1 MNAHNSH
8 LSALMSV
15 MAMLRQQSL
24 WQWCY
29 AGPQNSD
36 WLIRMV
42 HPESRKRLAEALRHY
57 VSGQI
62 TNDDLNAVVVD
73 CRDRGAVAV
82 YEMAWGLYDDTSQHK
97 ATGRHHLGKD
107 VRRTISRW
115 IAFLYSDEEYLW
127 PEYSFIQIVNW
138 PFNLLTFGWWEKMK
152 RRKWEQF
159 LESGDFT
166 VWPFCNKVQ
175 LQKIIQRPTLLSG
188 RPSAAPTDH

>member
-1 MNAHNSH
+1 M
-8 LSALMSV
+8 SA

-29 AGPQNSD
+29 GGPQNSD

-42 HPESRKRLAEALRHY
+42 HPESRKRLAEALTHY

-73 CRDRGAVAV
+73 WRDRGAVAV

-107 VRRTISRW
+107 ARRKISRW

-152 RRKWEQF
+152 RRKWQQF

-166 VWPFCNKVQ
+166 VWPFCSKEQ
-175 LQKIIQRPTLLSG
+175 LQKIIQKPTLLSG
-188 RPSAAPTDH
+188 RPRTAPTDHQ